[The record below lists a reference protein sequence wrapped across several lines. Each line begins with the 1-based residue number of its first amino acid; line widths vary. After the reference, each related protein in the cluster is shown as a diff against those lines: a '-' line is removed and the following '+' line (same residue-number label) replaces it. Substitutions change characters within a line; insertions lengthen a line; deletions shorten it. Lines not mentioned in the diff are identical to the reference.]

1 MAAAEEKMSFILYG
15 SYEEQLNMLT
25 DEQAGKWIK
34 AIYTYVRTG
43 EKHSDDPLVAML
55 LSVAGHQ
62 LDIDARKYAE
72 SKERRRE
79 AGKKGGRPRKN
90 DTISCDETVGEAA
103 YSLPDD
109 TYVEKPK
116 KAMLFLQNQRKDIK
130 PVDVDD
136 DVDVD
141 EYVDDD
147 VDVLNNKTGR
157 RLQEK
162 EEDACALEESTV
174 VDKSVDTCTDHIV
187 QPYGKTV
194 LPVLECELEQYQ
206 TLANGLMRKFMNRSA
221 KEYDIRQVIHYTGR
235 LAFTPDEKAYVVF
248 DINRAELLEYVFE
261 RAAEQERMTWK
272 YIDGIME
279 NYERRDVNSVR
290 EAMYNEAQWHAG
302 NIFA

>member
-1 MAAAEEKMSFILYG
+1 MAAAEEKISFVLYS
-15 SYEEQLNMLT
+15 SYEEQLNLLSN
-25 DEQAGKWIK
+25 EQAGELMK
-34 AIYTYVRTG
+34 AIFVYARTG
-43 EKHSDDPLVAML
+43 EKQCQDPMVTMML
-55 LSVAGHQ
+55 GFISYQ
-62 LDIDARKYAE
+62 MDIDARKYAE

-79 AGKKGGRPRKN
+79 AASRAGK
-90 DTISCDETVGEAA
+90 ISA
-103 YSLPDD
+103 
-109 TYVEKPK
+109 EKRAMK
-116 KAMLFLQNQRKDIK
+116 KAEELQQNATNVNACQRIQH
-130 PVDVDD
+130 VYVDD
-136 DVDVD
+136 DVD
-141 EYVDDD
+141 EYVDVDENADVDEDADAD
-147 VDVLNNKTGR
+147 VDVLDNKTGR
-157 RLQEK
+157 RRQED
-162 EEDACALEESTV
+162 EEDACAREESNV
-174 VDKSVDTCTDHIV
+174 VDKSADTYTDHIV

-206 TLANGLMRKFMNRSA
+206 TFANGLMRKYMNRSA